1 MLKVL
6 FTLDYEIHGNGEG
19 DPHALMVEP
28 TERMM
33 RQFEQF
39 GAKLTILADIGEI
52 LRFKRYADETGRDDF
67 HYQAIAE
74 QLRTAVQ
81 RGHDVQLHIH
91 ASYFNARY
99 EDGHWRQ
106 DWSEYDFA
114 GLKLER
120 LREVIR
126 RGKEFL
132 ESLLRP
138 VDPAYRC
145 FVFRAANWSVSPSA
159 NVVRALVEN
168 GIRIDTSIFKYG
180 HRAGLVN
187 FDYTDAWSNVVPWR
201 ADSRNLCRPDEQGEL
216 FEFPIYSEQRWLGA
230 FVTPQ
235 RIYRALLSRRH
246 KVAMSHGHGT
256 NHAPRTWTR
265 RLKHLCHPERFTRRH
280 AWKADFNQCTGMQL
294 ARALERA
301 AAAHQM
307 VGFDLPFVLIGHSKL
322 FTRFNERSLRPF
334 LAYVAARP
342 GRFGFG
348 RYGDFNLQEVTS
360 SSGSR
365 EASTPQ
371 VLV

>member
-19 DPHALMVEP
+19 DPYALMVEP

-52 LRFKRYADETGRDDF
+52 LRFKQYAEETGCDDF
-67 HYQAIAE
+67 RYHAIAE

-138 VDPAYRC
+138 VAPDYRC

-168 GIRIDTSIFKYG
+168 GIRIDTSVFKYG
-180 HRAGLVN
+180 RRAGLVN
-187 FDYTDAWSNVVPWR
+187 FDYTGAWSNLVPWR
-201 ADSRNLCRPDEQGEL
+201 ANARNLCQPDEQGEL

-230 FVTPQ
+230 FLTPQ
-235 RIYRALLSRRH
+235 RVYRALLSRKH
-246 KVAMSHGHGT
+246 KVAMSNGHAM
-256 NHAPRTWTR
+256 NHTPRTWSR
-265 RLKHLCHPERFTRRH
+265 RLKRLCNPGRLTRRH

-294 ARALERA
+294 VGALARA
-301 AAAHQM
+301 AAAHEA
-307 VGFDLPFVLIGHSKL
+307 VGCDLPFVLIGHSKL

-334 LAYVAARP
+334 LAYVAGRP

-348 RYGDFNLQEVTS
+348 RYGDFDLQKVPAS
-360 SSGSR
+360 SVDM
-365 EASTPQ
+365 AAPAPQ
-371 VLV
+371 AFV